1 MLKNF
6 YYTNITFNQ
15 QEHGPGLVV
24 KGEVTNRSGRQWSAV
39 AFRIILFIK
48 TIPIGNATFTIN
60 GFCNGQTRRFEKQI
74 GELEH
79 SKVAKDITRC
89 EVYAESGY

>member
-1 MLKNF
+1 MLRNF
-6 YYTNITFNQ
+6 YYTNITFHK

-24 KGEVTNRSGRQWSAV
+24 KGEITNRSGKNWSAV
-39 AFRIILFIK
+39 VFRIILFIK

-60 GFCNGQTRRFEKQI
+60 GFSNGQMRRFEKQI

-79 SKVAKDITRC
+79 SKVIKDITRC
-89 EVYAESGY
+89 EICAESGY